1 MPIEATFAHPYN
13 PPAEL
18 EQPLTREKS
27 VVPSEKAGSTDASS
41 IFALEDAYPDGGL
54 RAWLVVFGCFLYA
67 CTVFGFGLN
76 WGVLQDYYHT
86 TMFPNTSLGVLSI
99 TVGLANF
106 TMNGSSYLFGGLG
119 DRFGYKRMIAIS
131 CALAYLC
138 LLASAFAT
146 KVYQLFLFQGCLFG
160 ISQGIGMPLYYSLCS
175 QWFLKK
181 RGLATGIAVAGSG
194 IGGGIETLIMR
205 KLILKIG
212 YRHTMIAFSTA
223 HALIWI
229 FAWFLIKERAHP
241 GLNPAAKKRWL
252 PRKINGT
259 FFSVAFSMFFGV
271 FGFLTPYYFSTTY
284 TREMVPTLNPDS
296 LLVTVP
302 LIVMNFSLG
311 IGRITAG
318 RLADTFGA
326 TNMFF
331 LSFFVGGMLQ
341 MIFWTLARSYAAILT
356 FSILN
361 GLIGSWFMSLLP
373 VVCARMFGVE
383 GLSTITGF
391 MILANSPGQFA
402 GSSISGI
409 VLSSSGNNWAAVSL
423 YSGSMQIVGAVCIL
437 YGKH

>member
-1 MPIEATFAHPYN
+1 
-13 PPAEL
+13 
-18 EQPLTREKS
+18 
-27 VVPSEKAGSTDASS
+27 
-41 IFALEDAYPDGGL
+41 
-54 RAWLVVFGCFLYA
+54 
-67 CTVFGFGLN
+67 
-76 WGVLQDYYHT
+76 
-86 TMFPNTSLGVLSI
+86 
-99 TVGLANF
+99 
-106 TMNGSSYLFGGLG
+106 MNGSSYLFGGLG

-131 CALAYLC
+131 CTLAYLC

-146 KVYQLFLFQGCLFG
+146 KVYQLFLFQGCLLG
-160 ISQGIGMPLYYSLCS
+160 ISQGIGMPLYYSICS

-181 RGLATGIAVAGSG
+181 RGLATGIAVSGTG

-212 YRHTMIAFSTA
+212 YRDSMLAFSSA
-223 HALIWI
+223 HALIWF
-229 FAWFLIKERAHP
+229 FAWFLLKERTHP

-252 PRKINGT
+252 PRKVTGT
-259 FFSVAFSMFFGV
+259 FFSVTFSMFFGV
-271 FGFLTPYYFSTTY
+271 FGFLTPYYLSTTY
-284 TREMVPTLNPDS
+284 TREMVPSLNPDS

-331 LSFFVGGMLQ
+331 LSFFIGGMLQ
-341 MIFWTLARSYAAILT
+341 MVFWTLSRSYAAILT

-373 VVCARMFGVE
+373 VVCAKMFGVE

-402 GSSISGI
+402 GSSIAAV

-423 YSGSMQIVGAVCIL
+423 YSGSMQIVGALCIL
-437 YGKH
+437 Y